1 MGVVSK
7 ALPVKSWGAST
18 PPREDDDEELRWI
31 AAARVDPA
39 AFAPLYERHAPAIYR
54 FVHRRVGDPDLADD
68 LTAQIF
74 VRAIERI
81 DRYRPRPNATF
92 RSWLF
97 AIARNIVT
105 DTWRRQRPQASLDP
119 SIDMLVDHDPGPETL
134 AIAGDEYSSLGAVI
148 AARPDSQRAIVE
160 LRLAGLST
168 REIMATMGMTEPA
181 VKSAQTRAYRRL
193 RDLVPPEGFRS

>member
-1 MGVVSK
+1 VGVVSK
-7 ALPVKSWGAST
+7 VLPVTSWGAST
-18 PPREDDDEELRWI
+18 IPRDDDDEARWI
-31 AAARVDPA
+31 AAARLDPA

-54 FVHRRVGDPDLADD
+54 FVYRKVGDPDTADD

-74 VRAIERI
+74 IRAIERI
-81 DRYRPRPNATF
+81 DRYRPRPNASF

-119 SIDMLVDHDPGPETL
+119 STGTLVDHDPGPEAL
-134 AIAGDEYSSLGAVI
+134 AIAGDEYTALCAVLDTL
-148 AARPDSQRAIVE
+148 PDTQRAIVE

-168 REIMATMGMTEPA
+168 REIMATMGMSEPA

-193 RDLVPPEGFRS
+193 RDIVPPEGFLS

>member
-1 MGVVSK
+1 MSK
-7 ALPVKSWGAST
+7 SLPLGSWDASSI
-18 PPREDDDEELRWI
+18 PREKDEEDQWI

-54 FVHRRVGDPDLADD
+54 FVHRRTGDPDTADD

-81 DRYRPRPNATF
+81 DRYRTRPNATF

-97 AIARNIVT
+97 AIARNMVT
-105 DTWRRQRPQASLDP
+105 DTWRRQRPQVQLNPAIDTLTDRDP
-119 SIDMLVDHDPGPETL
+119 DPEAL
-134 AIAGDEYSSLGAVI
+134 AIAGDEYAALCAVLDTL
-148 AARPDSQRAIVE
+148 PDSQRAIVE
-160 LRLAGLST
+160 FRLAGLTT
-168 REIMATMGMTEPA
+168 REIMATMGMSEPA

-193 RDLVPPEGFRS
+193 RDIVPPEGFMS

>member
-1 MGVVSK
+1 M
-7 ALPVKSWGAST
+7 
-18 PPREDDDEELRWI
+18 EQRWVD
-31 AAARVDPA
+31 AARVDSS

-74 VRAIERI
+74 VRAIERL
-81 DRYRPRPNATF
+81 DRYRPKPGATF

-105 DTWRRQRPQASLDP
+105 DTWRRQRPQAPLDP
-119 SIDMLVDHDPGPETL
+119 AIETLVDPDPGPDAL
-134 AIAGDEYSSLGAVI
+134 AIAGDEYTALCAVLDTL
-148 AARPDSQRAIVE
+148 PGSQRSIVE
-160 LRLAGLST
+160 LRLAGLTT
-168 REIMATMGMTEPA
+168 REIMATMGMSEAA

-193 RDLVPPEGFRS
+193 REIVPPEGFLS